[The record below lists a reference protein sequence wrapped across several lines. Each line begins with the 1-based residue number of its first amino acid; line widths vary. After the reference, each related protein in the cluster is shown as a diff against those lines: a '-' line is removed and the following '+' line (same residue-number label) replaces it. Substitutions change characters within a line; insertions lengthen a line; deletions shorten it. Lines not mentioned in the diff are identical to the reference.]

1 MKASEISQKSMTVS
15 AVNDPMEHEADAM
28 ADRVM
33 RMQEPVVLQRKCAH
47 CEKEEEQAHR
57 KPMSPFIQTQRD
69 EGGFEVPERISSR
82 ISTARGGGGSLTGET
97 KSFMENR
104 FGNDFSN
111 VKIHTD
117 ATAVQLSRHLNAQ
130 AFTVGNDV
138 FFNEGKFSPETDSGK
153 RLLAH
158 ELTHTMQQSGNVRRL
173 VNARNVTCHATG
185 LINPNLTGAEA
196 VQAIADADAEAVRV
210 LQNAED
216 TLQNALNDVVAGNPA
231 DPALNLILQEE
242 LGLDLDNAGDRRQIR
257 IAISRIAR
265 VRTTL
270 ESGYLRYMCRGGN
283 NVSLVGCSAA
293 SCDAD
298 TFAFT
303 CPGNRLVVLCQHFWD
318 SPGERAGTIL
328 HEVFHIW
335 FDMDHGNQTK
345 FANATCLEGFVRRV
359 DGQAVG
365 DFSCAA
371 GAH

>member
-1 MKASEISQKSMTVS
+1 MTVGP
-15 AVNDPMEHEADAM
+15 VNDPMEHEADAM
-28 ADRVM
+28 AERVM
-33 RMQEPVVLQRKCAH
+33 RMQEPVVVHRKCAH

-57 KPMSPFIQTQRD
+57 KPMSPFIQMKGD
-69 EGGFEVPERISSR
+69 EGGFEVSEGISSR
-82 ISTARGGGGSLTGET
+82 INEARGGGSTLTGET
-97 KSFMENR
+97 KSFMESR
-104 FGNDFSN
+104 FGNDFSS

-117 ATAVQLSRHLNAQ
+117 ARAVQLSGELNAQ

-138 FFNEGKFSPETDSGK
+138 FFNEGKFTPESDSGK

-158 ELTHTMQQSGNVRRL
+158 ELTHTMQQGGSVRRL
-173 VNARNVTCHATG
+173 VNDRNVTCHATG
-185 LINPNLTGAEA
+185 LTNPNLTGAEV
-196 VQAIADADAEAVRV
+196 VQAIADADADAIRI

-216 TLQNALNDVVAGNPA
+216 ALQNALNDVIAGNPA
-231 DPALNLILQEE
+231 DPGLNLILQEE
-242 LGLDLDNAGDRRQIR
+242 LGLDLGNAADRRQIQV
-257 IAISRIAR
+257 AINRIAR

-283 NVSLVGCSAA
+283 NVTLVGCLAG
-293 SCDAD
+293 SCNAG

-303 CPGNRLVVLCQHFWD
+303 CPGNRLVVLCQNFWD
-318 SPGERAGTIL
+318 SPDERAGTIL

-345 FANATCLEGFVRRV
+345 FANATCLEGFTRRV

>member
-1 MKASEISQKSMTVS
+1 MGSFWLL
-15 AVNDPMEHEADAM
+15 
-28 ADRVM
+28 RVE
-33 RMQEPVVLQRKCAH
+33 RRSYDVLFDH
-47 CEKEEEQAHR
+47 
-57 KPMSPFIQTQRD
+57 KPPPW
-69 EGGFEVPERISSR
+69 GFRV
-82 ISTARGGGGSLTGET
+82 
-97 KSFMENR
+97 
-104 FGNDFSN
+104 
-111 VKIHTD
+111 
-117 ATAVQLSRHLNAQ
+117 
-130 AFTVGNDV
+130 VGNDV
-138 FFNEGKFSPETDSGK
+138 FFNEGKFSPGTDSGK

-173 VNARNVTCHATG
+173 VNTRSVTCHETG

-196 VQAIADADAEAVRV
+196 VQAIAVADAEAVRV

-216 TLQNALNDVVAGNPA
+216 ILQNALNDVVAGNPA

-242 LGLDLDNAGDRRQIR
+242 LGLDLDNTGDRRQIR

-283 NVSLVGCSAA
+283 NVSLVGCSAT
-293 SCDAD
+293 SCDND

-345 FANATCLEGFVRRV
+345 FANATCLEGFVRRA